1 MLERESSDTIT
12 EDETLSRTSC
22 EIWAYDFSVVD
33 FGKQLSTANRDKAH
47 FTQAGI
53 AGHTDPT
60 RTPPYWSIQ
69 DLMKHNGHDY
79 IDILKIDIEFAE
91 FAALT
96 SLSAAFPNR
105 FPIGQLLVEIHLF
118 GEKNKNTDT
127 AMFTDAGF
135 SATPHGITSG
145 EFLKWWE
152 MLENRGMRPAWTEPN
167 LLYTTLQIENMQPRL
182 AEYSFINVLDE
193 RSVLFEGLTRDS

>member
-1 MLERESSDTIT
+1 MDDHLTDLA
-12 EDETLSRTSC
+12 EDETLSRTDC

-33 FGKQLSTANRDKAH
+33 FGKQLSAANRNKAH

-69 DLMKHNGHDY
+69 DLMKQNGHDY

-91 FAALT
+91 FASLT
-96 SLSAAFPNR
+96 SLSAAFPKR

-118 GEKNKNTDT
+118 GEGNKVKDT
-127 AMFTDAGF
+127 SMYTDAGF
-135 SATPHGITSG
+135 GSTPHAITSG

-152 MLENRGMRPAWTEPN
+152 MLESRGMRPAWTEPN
-167 LLYTTLQIENMQPRL
+167 LLYTTLKVEGMEPRL

-193 RSVLFEGLTRDS
+193 RSVLFGGLTRNS